1 MRGEDAKLHL
11 NSLYGKGSPPHA
23 RGRRS
28 ALASDEFWDGITPAC
43 AGKTDFSRSATR
55 AFWDHPRM
63 RGEDRLR
70 ISHNRPPYGSPPHA
84 RGRQHGRPPQVV
96 SVGITPACAGKT
108 PMKGPYEAHE
118 PDHPRMRGED
128 RHTWSRLASVGGSPP
143 HARGRPIG
151 LEPAEMPPGITPA
164 CAGKTS
170 PWSHR

>member
-1 MRGEDAKLHL
+1 MRDAHFNKRITPACAGKTPGCPIVSINSTDHPRMRGEDETHGL
-11 NSLYGKGSPPHA
+11 NIHPTRGSPPHA

-128 RHTWSRLASVGGSPP
+128 S
-143 HARGRPIG
+143 
-151 LEPAEMPPGITPA
+151 
-164 CAGKTS
+164 
-170 PWSHR
+170 